1 MNAFPTIGIAFRALN
16 ANKLRAVLALLGITI
31 GVAVVIT
38 MVAIGAG
45 AQQSIEQHVKAA
57 GANMIT
63 VTAGNY
69 SAGDLD
75 PSSGDVSESQN
86 LAGGSSVSSST
97 AAHKAA
103 RQAEGWA
110 GMSTSPRL
118 PGRGA
123 AVTLSLADRDAL
135 LKDVAGVSNTAP
147 GVTETAVLS
156 APNLPN
162 SRLYARLQ
170 GTDVQLSSMR
180 GFLVRSGRFF
190 SAREVSGRQAVFV
203 LSESA
208 ATKMFGNNEAAVG
221 QVVRVRQ
228 RDFKVVGVVAKPGA
242 FGMAPVA
249 TGLDE
254 VFAPYTA
261 IQDLLG
267 ISHLHSVSV
276 SVVQAGEST
285 RAARD
290 AAILLR
296 RRHAL
301 GADVP
306 DDFVVRTQAR
316 DAISGKGVN
325 PLLARAVAG
334 SVVNLDDVTMA
345 QIASSLERSSRT
357 MTALLA
363 SVASVSL
370 LVGGIGIM
378 NIMLVSVTERTRE
391 IGLRMAVGAR
401 GRDVLIQFLAEAIT
415 LSVVGGLIGSV
426 VGIAASGEVGRL
438 LRWSTV
444 VSPGSV
450 ALSVCVAAA
459 VGVFFGFYP
468 ARQAARLDPIDALR
482 FE

>member
-1 MNAFPTIGIAFRALN
+1 MNALASLGIALRALN
-16 ANKLRAVLALLGITI
+16 ANKLRAILALLGITI

-38 MVAIGAG
+38 MVAIGTG

-57 GANMIT
+57 GANLIT

-69 SAGDLD
+69 SAGDQD
-75 PSSGDVSESQN
+75 PSSGDVSETQN
-86 LAGGSSVSSST
+86 LAGGSSVSS
-97 AAHKAA
+97 APVAHKAA
-103 RQAEGWA
+103 KPVEGWA

-123 AVTLSLADRDAL
+123 AVTLSLADREAL
-135 LKDVAGVSNTAP
+135 AHDVAGVSSTAP
-147 GVTETAVLS
+147 GVTETAVL
-156 APNLPN
+156 AAQA

-170 GTDVQLSSMR
+170 GTDVQLATMR

-190 SAREVSGRQAVFV
+190 SAREVSDRLPVFV

-208 ATKMFGNNEAAVG
+208 ATKLFGSNQAAIG
-221 QVVRVRQ
+221 KVVQTRRK
-228 RDFKVVGVVAKPGA
+228 DFKVIGVVAKPGA
-242 FGMAPVA
+242 FGMAPTA
-249 TGLDE
+249 AALDE

-267 ISHLHSVSV
+267 ITHLHSVSV
-276 SVVQAGEST
+276 SVAQAGEST

-296 RRHAL
+296 QRHAL
-301 GADVP
+301 GSDVP

-415 LSVVGGLIGSV
+415 LSVIGGLIGSV
-426 VGIAASGEVGRL
+426 VGIAASGGVGRL